1 VPWHSPRLRINPCH
15 DACQIAD
22 DAFHARSLPPSMA
35 ARHPRPSKRERSP
48 RPGPR
53 PWKRHTTRYCAPSV
67 KTTVN
72 TTKYRIQDF
81 TVDSVDG
88 KSRFRLS
95 SR

>member
-1 VPWHSPRLRINPCH
+1 LSVNPVH
-15 DACQIAD
+15 QFAQRVG
-22 DAFHARSLPPSMA
+22 FHAPILPPSMA
-35 ARHPRPSKRERSP
+35 ARHPRPSKRERAP
-48 RPGPR
+48 RPAPR

-81 TVDSVDG
+81 TIDSVDG